1 MNLYSSL
8 TSPGGLLV
16 RPVVVEAVVALALE
30 PLHLLLLAH
39 LVVRHLRDRELGR
52 VRRQL
57 GERTVERQPEG
68 LAQAAAELDIGI
80 GVHITILG

>member
-1 MNLYSSL
+1 M
-8 TSPGGLLV
+8 
-16 RPVVVEAVVALALE
+16 RPVVVVEAVVALALE

-68 LAQAAAELDIGI
+68 LAQAPAELDIGI
-80 GVHITILG
+80 GAHLTILGPS